1 MDSKLIKEWMSAGLK
16 PGSFEF
22 FTNRPDIVIGK
33 LRDKPAKVEYICPFC
48 KHYEIKEIE
57 MEKNITKSGKTSKKF
72 SRPEFNCSKCGK
84 TIKVETLKKGGK

>member
-1 MDSKLIKEWMSAGLK
+1 MDSKLIKEWVASGLK

-22 FTNRPDIVIGK
+22 FTNRPNMVIGK
-33 LRDKPAKVEYICPFC
+33 LQDKPAKVEYICPFC

-72 SRPEFNCSKCGK
+72 IRPEFNCSNCNKI
-84 TIKVETLKKGGK
+84 IKVGSLKK